1 MRLTLRHATQ
11 CLLELLKVSALTT
24 GNVARLLLL
33 LAVRTLSPRFVG
45 YVASS
50 RPGCAGCMPGLL
62 LILQRELP
70 RELFV
75 ESEIGLLILLNKGSV
90 VILGQEKRRTSSGD
104 SLVPHG

>member
-1 MRLTLRHATQ
+1 
-11 CLLELLKVSALTT
+11 
-24 GNVARLLLL
+24 
-33 LAVRTLSPRFVG
+33 
-45 YVASS
+45 
-50 RPGCAGCMPGLL
+50 MPGLL